1 MSDTAITAPTVQSLR
16 PTRFPYPRSS
26 ITAKRTVA
34 LEPMQSLMPDAR
46 IPAVKILTVMIIVGE
61 INHSAAWL
69 RTQSAQVT
77 LPCLA
82 PGPVTDIAEAALLAA
97 DGSGTRMVR
106 TAPFRTCRH

>member
-1 MSDTAITAPTVQSLR
+1 MSDTAITAPTLQSLR
-16 PTRFPYPRSS
+16 PTTFPYPFIDYSE
-26 ITAKRTVA
+26 RTVA
-34 LEPMQSLMPDAR
+34 LEPMQLLTPDAR

-61 INHSAAWL
+61 IDHSAAWL
-69 RTQSAQVT
+69 RTQSAQVM

-106 TAPFRTCRH
+106 AAPFRTCRH